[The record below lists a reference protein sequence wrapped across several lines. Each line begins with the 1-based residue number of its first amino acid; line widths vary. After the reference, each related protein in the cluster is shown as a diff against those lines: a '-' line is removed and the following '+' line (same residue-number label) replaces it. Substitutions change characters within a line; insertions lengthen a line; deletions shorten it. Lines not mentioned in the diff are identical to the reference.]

1 MNGGQTALRIIRKL
15 DYTRCPWCGAR
26 YDEEP
31 EHPHEFV
38 KGNFLGAYGE
48 FCWNCGKWARY
59 HIFSMGLLVLFV
71 LVPTLLSLPIPRAVA
86 FWSAVIVSIPFFH
99 RTLYYREPD
108 YGKYLTP
115 DERKLC
121 TARFRWYSVKE
132 GGIGL
137 LRLRIYNHIIFPIC
151 FVDRHDRPITHT
163 GCVRL
168 CKKYFFLF
176 QGAKLRLITDAIDA
190 KKVGEGMRFYIFNQ
204 GERIGEGVVEKY
216 LYRPLDGE

>member
-1 MNGGQTALRIIRKL
+1 M
-15 DYTRCPWCGAR
+15 P

-31 EHPHEFV
+31 EHPYRPDLENMLD
-38 KGNFLGAYGE
+38 GRYQNF
-48 FCWNCGKWARY
+48 CRSCGRWAEEYSIFNLRGLVILILSLAICITVSKWIGYPILFIA
-59 HIFSMGLLVLFV
+59 FV
-71 LVPTLLSLPIPRAVA
+71 LYLRDVPYFRKPAI
-86 FWSAVIVSIPFFH
+86 
-99 RTLYYREPD
+99 
-108 YGKYLTP
+108 GKYP
-115 DERKLC
+115 APEERLLG
-121 TARFRWYSVKE
+121 TARFRWFSVKE

-137 LRLRIYNHIIFPIC
+137 PRLRIYNYMIFPVC

-204 GERIGEGVVEKY
+204 GEIIGEGVVEKY
-216 LYRPLDGE
+216 LYRDEGGRVP